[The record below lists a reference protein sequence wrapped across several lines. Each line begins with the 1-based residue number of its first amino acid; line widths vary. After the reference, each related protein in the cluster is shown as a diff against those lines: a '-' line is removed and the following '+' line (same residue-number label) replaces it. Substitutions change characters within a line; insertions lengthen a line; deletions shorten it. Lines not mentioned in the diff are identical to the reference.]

1 MPGTVWGK
9 GGVVGS
15 QGLGFA
21 SEGVANRRGRGGK
34 HGGGDGGRVG
44 GPQGGG
50 GVALARKT
58 RVVVRKQERL

>member
-15 QGLGFA
+15 EGLGFA

-50 GVALARKT
+50 GVALAQT
-58 RVVVRKQERL
+58 

>member
-1 MPGTVWGK
+1 MGK
-9 GGVVGS
+9 SGGVVAS
-15 QGLGFA
+15 EGLGFA
-21 SEGVANRRGRGGK
+21 SEGVAHRRGGVASMAAVT
-34 HGGGDGGRVG
+34 GGRVG